1 MNRTTAMRHAVGR
14 RFSLP
19 RLMLLV
25 LLALGVCGM
34 HTLGHIGDAG
44 RHPASALG
52 FHAEDGT
59 AVVLPHA
66 GADGRAATSGGDEN
80 PGHGVNLDL
89 FAVCLA
95 VVGAAGVVLWAARRG
110 RVRRAPHSRLLRAAW
125 SPQPSGRGPPVAP
138 VGLQLAVASVS
149 RT

>member
-1 MNRTTAMRHAVGR
+1 
-14 RFSLP
+14 
-19 RLMLLV
+19 MLVV

-44 RHPASALG
+44 HHPAAAM
-52 FHAEDGT
+52 FHAEDGM
-59 AVVLPHA
+59 AMVVPHT
-66 GADGRAATSGGDEN
+66 GTDQLSAASVGEES

-95 VVGAAGVVLWAARRG
+95 VLGAAGVVLWATRRG
-110 RVRRAPHSRLLRAAW
+110 PVRRAPHSRLRRTVW

-138 VGLQLAVASVS
+138 IGLRLAVASVS